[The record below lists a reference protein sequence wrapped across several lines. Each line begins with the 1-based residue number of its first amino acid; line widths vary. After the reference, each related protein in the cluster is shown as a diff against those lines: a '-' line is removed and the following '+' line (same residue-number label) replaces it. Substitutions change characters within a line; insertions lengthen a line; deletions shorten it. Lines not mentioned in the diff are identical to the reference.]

1 MEHNGVPEYWSYP
14 DDNLGDCEDYALENR
29 RTLTRKAFASPVCS

>member
-29 RTLTRKAFASPVCS
+29 RTLMRKAFASPVCS